1 MSNTMREHRIMAS
14 SPDLLEGRVEDYMDM
29 YNPLGYMTRMVT
41 PPYFNEEL
49 NVWMA
54 VLERLDS
61 CD

>member
-29 YNPLGYMTRMVT
+29 YHPLGYMTRMVT

>member
-1 MSNTMREHRIMAS
+1 MAS

-29 YNPLGYMTRMVT
+29 YNPLGYMTRMVK